1 MFFVI
6 EQHYDMAYFKKYLKT
21 YKEVTVTTKA
31 TFDIFMHALFIY
43 LLVYFI
49 KKR

>member
-6 EQHYDMAYFKKYLKT
+6 QQHHDMKFFKKYLKI